1 MNQMTAK
8 ELIETIKYVYET
20 DIGDFKRK
28 VCLYLNRFIES
39 QSSQEKKKWLESLKK
54 EILYKR
60 IEEHEDQSKNIEA
73 LRHLVLDKLEKTLV
87 L

>member
-1 MNQMTAK
+1 MAHIKEK

-39 QSSQEKKKWLESLKK
+39 QSSIEKKKWLESLKK
-54 EILYKR
+54 EILYKNL
-60 IEEHEDQSKNIEA
+60 EHEDQSKNIEA
-73 LRHLVLDKLEKTLV
+73 LRHLVLDKLEKTFV